1 MTNKVTPKS
10 LAYYWSMFSAIQS
23 WFEQPFIII
32 CKRNQF
38 WYKTLYNYNSS
49 YYNSSYSQ
57 IKLFAQIKMEKFLF
71 TFTQKNL
78 SEFLVEQRVKSNE
91 QRGKK

>member
-23 WFEQPFIII
+23 WFEETSIII
-32 CKRNQF
+32 CKQNQF
-38 WYKTLYNYNSS
+38 WYKTWVY

-57 IKLFAQIKMEKFLF
+57 IKLFVEIKMEKFLF

>member
-10 LAYYWSMFSAIQS
+10 LAYYWSMFSAIQ
-23 WFEQPFIII
+23 FEQPSIII
-32 CKRNQF
+32 CKQNQF

-57 IKLFAQIKMEKFLF
+57 IKLFVQIKMEKFLF

>member
-10 LAYYWSMFSAIQS
+10 LAYYWSMFSAIQF
-23 WFEQPFIII
+23 WFEQPSIII
-32 CKRNQF
+32 CKQNQF

-49 YYNSSYSQ
+49 YSQ
-57 IKLFAQIKMEKFLF
+57 IKLFVQIKMEKFLF